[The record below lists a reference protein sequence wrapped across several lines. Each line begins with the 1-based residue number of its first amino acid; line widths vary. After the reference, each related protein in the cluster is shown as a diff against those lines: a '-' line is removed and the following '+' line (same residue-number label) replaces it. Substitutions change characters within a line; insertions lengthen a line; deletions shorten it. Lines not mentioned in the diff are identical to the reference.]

1 MTRKHPL
8 TAALAVAM
16 IALRTAAPLPAE
28 SNVVFE
34 WNNAALQAVRD
45 TRMGP
50 PMVARALAVVHTSMY
65 DAWAAYDASATG
77 TQLGGSLRR
86 PAGEQTYAN
95 KRMAVSYAAY
105 RALIDLFPAQKATL
119 FDTLLVRLG
128 YDPADR
134 SMSIATPAGIAN
146 IAAQAVLDFRHRDG
160 SNQLGDLR
168 PGAYSDY
175 TGYQPVNTDT
185 TVNDPNRWQPFP
197 IHNGTTFVVPG
208 FLAAHWGR
216 VIPFALPDLGALRP
230 PPPAASPHG
239 AYRAQANHV
248 LHLNAHLS
256 DREKMIS
263 EYWSD
268 GPNTETPPGHWNLF
282 AQLIS
287 RRDNHTLDQDVKL
300 FFALNNALFDASIA
314 VWDCK
319 RVYDYVRPIT
329 AIRFL
334 YKGKRIRAWAGPYQG
349 TRVISGEEWLPYQP
363 ATFITPPFPEYVS
376 GHSTFSAAGAQIL
389 QIFTGSDRF
398 GHAVVLPP
406 GSSRIE
412 PGLTPRSAVTLEW
425 QTFTEAADEAGMS
438 RRYGGIHFENGDR
451 QARALGRTVG
461 TLVWAKCTAYFGR
474 IATLYNTLLK

>member
-1 MTRKHPL
+1 MTKKHPH
-8 TAALAVAM
+8 TAALAVAVC
-16 IALRTAAPLPAE
+16 ALHAAAPLQAQ
-28 SNVVFE
+28 SKVVIH

-50 PMVARALAVVHTSMY
+50 PMMARALAVVHTSMY
-65 DAWAAYDASATG
+65 DAWAAYDAFATG
-77 TQLGGSLRR
+77 AQLGGSLRR
-86 PAGEQTYAN
+86 PAGERTHTN
-95 KRMAVSYAAY
+95 KQMAVSYAAH
-105 RALIDLFPAQKATL
+105 RALVDLFPTRKAV
-119 FDTLLVRLG
+119 FDTLMVSLG
-128 YDPADR
+128 YDPTDGA
-134 SMSIATPAGIAN
+134 MSLATPAGIGN

-175 TGYQPVNTDT
+175 TGYHPVNTES

-216 VIPFALPDLGALRP
+216 VIPFTLTDFAALRP
-230 PPPAASPHG
+230 PTPAAWPHG
-239 AYRAQANHV
+239 SFRAQANHV

-268 GPNTETPPGHWNLF
+268 GPASETPPGHWNLF

-287 RRDNHTLDQDVKL
+287 RRDNHTFDQDVKL
-300 FFALNNALFDASIA
+300 FFAVNNALFDASIA
-314 VWDCK
+314 AWDCK
-319 RVYDYVRPIT
+319 RAYDSVRPIT

-334 YKGKRIRAWAGPYQG
+334 YKGERILAWAGPYQG
-349 TRVISGEEWLPYQP
+349 SRAIRGEEWLPYQP

-376 GHSTFSAAGAQIL
+376 GHSTFSAAAAQIL
-389 QIFTGSDRF
+389 RTFTGSDRF
-398 GHAVVLPP
+398 GHAVVLAP

-412 PGLTPRSAVTLEW
+412 PGLTPRNAVVLEW

-438 RRYGGIHFENGDR
+438 RRYGGIHFEDGDL
-451 QARALGRTVG
+451 QGRALGRKIS
-461 TLVWAKCTAYFGR
+461 TLAWEKCRAYFNGSV
-474 IATLYNTLLK
+474 AGSQ